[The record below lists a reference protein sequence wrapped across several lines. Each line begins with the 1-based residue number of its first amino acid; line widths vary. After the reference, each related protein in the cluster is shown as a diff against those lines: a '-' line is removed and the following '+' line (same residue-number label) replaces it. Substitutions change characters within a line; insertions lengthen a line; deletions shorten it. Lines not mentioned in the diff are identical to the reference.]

1 MYKYQFKL
9 IKGDF
14 SPQNAKSILMDVI
27 NSKIS
32 FHNLNMF
39 SKFVKNSE
47 VCESS
52 KQRVSELSNISD
64 DIIKLIK
71 DSEEKGMT
79 LRISGDI
86 TIEFIKE

>member
-1 MYKYQFKL
+1 MDKYQFKL

-52 KQRVSELSNISD
+52 KQRVSELSNISA

>member
-86 TIEFIKE
+86 TIEFIK